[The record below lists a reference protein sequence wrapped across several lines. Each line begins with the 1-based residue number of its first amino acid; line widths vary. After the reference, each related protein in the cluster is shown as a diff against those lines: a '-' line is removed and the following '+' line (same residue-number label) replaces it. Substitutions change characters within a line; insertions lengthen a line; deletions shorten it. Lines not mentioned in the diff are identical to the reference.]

1 MSSLRSIRMWR
12 FATHFGMILVLLAA
26 EAARAQAVDMSKA
39 SGEKTRRVVLVGA
52 SVGKAWVL
60 PGLPRRVHETGF
72 EFEYVGK
79 YKFDKSEEIEAL
91 LARESDRPDGI
102 IIKECAAFFPGD
114 TTRYRE
120 LVRSWV
126 DRCRAERVTP
136 ILATIVPVARTYPI
150 RTFFLELIHG
160 RIAWPSRTFDA
171 VIAFNDWLRAYARE
185 EGLAVIDLEA
195 AVRRS
200 PEDRHLR
207 ESFARRDGLHL
218 NAKAYRALDAIV
230 YPSLRGVAWS
240 D

>member
-1 MSSLRSIRMWR
+1 MS
-12 FATHFGMILVLLAA
+12 
-26 EAARAQAVDMSKA
+26 QQSK
-39 SGEKTRRVVLVGA
+39 EVTRRVVLVGA
-52 SVGKAWVL
+52 SVGRAWVL

-114 TTRYRE
+114 TTRYRD
-120 LVRSWV
+120 LVKLWV
-126 DRCRAERVTP
+126 ERCRAARVTP
-136 ILATIVPVARTYPI
+136 ILATIVPVTRTYPLRI
-150 RTFFLELIHG
+150 FFLELIHG
-160 RIAWPSRTFDA
+160 RIAWPDETFGA
-171 VIAFNDWLRAYARE
+171 VIAFNDWIRAYARE

-195 AVRRS
+195 VVRRS
-200 PEDRHLR
+200 PGDRHLR

-230 YPSLRGVAWS
+230 YPALREVAWS